1 MSDASKDSQERAD
14 AEQRAGNI
22 ADLPATPVSEDEANA
37 VKGGGTVQAATPA
50 PPPKPRQPRTAQLI
64 APSAANRTVGRTRS
78 LARSGRFGFVMLNF
92 RLPPQINHRQ
102 DPGASAQARPDAA
115 SGR

>member
-50 PPPKPRQPRTAQLI
+50 PPPKPI
-64 APSAANRTVGRTRS
+64 EVNSWS
-78 LARSGRFGFVMLNF
+78 F
-92 RLPPQINHRQ
+92 
-102 DPGASAQARPDAA
+102 
-115 SGR
+115 